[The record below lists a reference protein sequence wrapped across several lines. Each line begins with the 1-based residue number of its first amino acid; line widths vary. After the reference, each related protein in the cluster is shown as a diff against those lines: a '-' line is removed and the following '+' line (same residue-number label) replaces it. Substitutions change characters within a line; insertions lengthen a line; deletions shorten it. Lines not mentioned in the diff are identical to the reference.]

1 MRNRGDFYSREYM
14 DEWGVDIK
22 TGVAGLCGGFFALL
36 VMRDLSIRQALI
48 SIIGGFLAALYCT
61 NWLMHI
67 MSIPHEFAGG
77 VGFSVGVFGLAV
89 VGKVLVLIQS
99 LTVSEI
105 KDLSV
110 QWVKASVEP
119 IIEALKKGSGK

>member
-48 SIIGGFLAALYCT
+48 SITGGFLAALYCT

-67 MSIPHEFAGG
+67 MCF
-77 VGFSVGVFGLAV
+77 
-89 VGKVLVLIQS
+89 K
-99 LTVSEI
+99 
-105 KDLSV
+105 
-110 QWVKASVEP
+110 
-119 IIEALKKGSGK
+119 LKKKRS

>member
-1 MRNRGDFYSREYM
+1 M
-14 DEWGVDIK
+14 DEWGVDLK